1 MVKYS
6 KEQRR
11 QIISLRNKGLTFPE
25 IAQALGIEHSSSLWR
40 ICNKEFKD
48 HFIDE
53 SLRSEILRLREQGLT
68 YPQIAEK
75 VGRSIGACRSACVG
89 VGATETPA
97 QKRDKQIIE
106 LRKEGLLYDEIA
118 ERLSVPKGI
127 VQRVCNTN
135 GFSYSREEQSNVA
148 HDWSVNHRTNYH
160 DSSVEIIKSR
170 IPDYIE
176 YVGGYEGSDGYINVK
191 CKNCGTEFER
201 SVQTVRKTGIAY
213 CPVCRHRELEANR
226 VIAEQKKQAELA
238 EANKRR
244 EEERERAKLEKAEER
259 KRKIKVKT
267 CVICGQSFET
277 TNGRAKCCS
286 VGCSKVYQSKRH
298 DRRFA
303 TGERN
308 KAINARSLF
317 KRDDGTCWI
326 CGGKCNL
333 NDYVIRDGAFIAGDW
348 YPSVDHIF
356 PVYLGGSDTW
366 DNVKLAHR
374 LCNRQRY
381 IDEKDSR
388 RKKFL

>member
-1 MVKYS
+1 MD
-6 KEQRR
+6 
-11 QIISLRNKGLTFPE
+11 RNKRRV
-25 IAQALGIEHSSSLWR
+25 I
-40 ICNKEFKD
+40 
-48 HFIDE
+48 
-53 SLRSEILRLREQGLT
+53 SEECKQ
-68 YPQIAEK
+68 K
-75 VGRSIGACRSACVG
+75 VV
-89 VGATETPA
+89 
-97 QKRDKQIIE
+97 E
-106 LRKEGLLYDEIA
+106 LRKSGSTYKEIARLCGLHHADHARQICEKAGFLKTSAEMRNEQIFALRKDGLLYDEIS
-118 ERLSVPKGI
+118 ERLNVPKNI

-135 GFSYSREEQSNVA
+135 GLSYSREEQSKVA
-148 HDWSVNHRTNYH
+148 HEWAVNHTINYY
-160 DSSVEIIKSR
+160 DSSVETIKNR

-176 YVGGYEGSDGYINVK
+176 YIGGYEGSDGYIKVK

-213 CPVCRHRELEANR
+213 CPVCRKKELEANR
-226 VIAEQKKQAELA
+226 VIAEQKKQAELT
-238 EANKRR
+238 EANKKR

-267 CVICGQSFET
+267 CVICGQPFET
-277 TNGRAKCCS
+277 TNGKAKCCS
-286 VGCSKVYQSKRH
+286 AGCSKVYQSKRH

-388 RKKFL
+388 HKKSV

>member
-6 KEQRR
+6 KEQRKR
-11 QIISLRNKGLTFPE
+11 IISLRNKGLTFPE

-53 SLRSEILRLREQGLT
+53 PLCSEILRLREQGLT
-68 YPQIAEK
+68 YPQVAEK
-75 VGRSIGACRSACVG
+75 VGWSVATCRNVCIKNGSR
-89 VGATETPA
+89 ETPT
-97 QKRDKQIIE
+97 QKRDKQIID
-106 LRKEGLLYDEIA
+106 LRKEGLLYDEIS
-118 ERLSVPKGI
+118 ERMNVSKDI
-127 VQRVCNTN
+127 IKRVCHTN
-135 GFSYSREEQSNVA
+135 GLSYSNEEQRKVA
-148 HDWSVNHRTNYH
+148 HNWAVNHPTSDY
-160 DSSVEIIKSR
+160 DSSVEKIKNR

-176 YVGGYEGSDGYINVK
+176 YIGGYEGSEGYIKVK

-201 SVQTVRKTGIAY
+201 SAQTVRKTGIAY
-213 CPVCRHRELEANR
+213 CPVCRQRELEANR
-226 VIAEQKKQAELA
+226 VIAEQKKQAELT

-267 CVICGQSFET
+267 CVICGQTFET
-277 TNGRAKCCS
+277 TNGKAKCCS
-286 VGCSKVYQSKRH
+286 AECSKVYQSKRH

-303 TGERN
+303 NGERN
-308 KAINARSLF
+308 KAINAKSLF

-374 LCNRQRY
+374 FCNRQRY

-388 RKKFL
+388 HKKSV